1 MEFDHQGTLPE
12 RADQFL
18 TGVTNIVVA
27 ESSLGSVL
35 YTTSR
40 SGGGDLLAYRIEA
53 DGGLAL
59 LDSRPIAG
67 QAQAGT
73 VNTLNFVEG
82 RLYLTGAENAA
93 LTQIEIS
100 DDGTFSSVSEVTGAA
115 LPAQLLATETL
126 EVNGL
131 TFMYGITRGSD
142 AVDVWQMG
150 GAGVATLIEGGNP
163 GDASQAALTGMSV
176 AFAGGVPFLLVAS
189 DADNAL
195 ISMSVGSDGRPREV
209 SRISSEDGI
218 GIASPTA
225 TAFAEVG
232 GQSFGVLA
240 AADSSTLSVVRLGS
254 DGSLQLTDHVL
265 DTRDTRFDGVHTI
278 ETASFNGRAYLA
290 AAGGDDGVSVF
301 ELLEDGRLLHLT
313 TIADETGTTMSGV
326 SALSF
331 TLQGSALH
339 LAVASGAEAGL
350 SVFTLD
356 IASRGPIIGGT
367 TAADVLDGGTGD
379 DYLYGEAGND
389 AIAGHAG
396 DDIIRDG
403 AGLDVLTGG
412 EGRDL
417 FVLSD
422 DGVIDTIADFDI
434 NQDRIDLSGWSFLR
448 SNSQILFQS
457 TAEGGVISFGAET
470 LELKTVDGSPL
481 TIDQIQSLNLVGQ
494 SRFMPDWVLPD
505 QPDSFTEPAA
515 AAPVSLIGTAQA
527 DVLSG
532 GDADDLI
539 HGLEDNDKLSGGG
552 GGDQIKGGAGD
563 DAVYGNAGNDLAEG
577 GEGADSIWGGIGWD
591 TIRGNEGNDVIVAGD
606 GFDAAGGGD
615 GDDIITGN
623 NGADKLYGDAGD
635 DRLTGGLNADS
646 LWGGTG
652 EDQLGGSAGS
662 DALYGGEGNDQLFG
676 NAGADVMEGDGG
688 NDRLAGGINND
699 TLNGGAGRDTL
710 QGDNGSDV
718 LIGGAGNDL
727 LKGNAGSDILDG
739 GAGDDVLSGG
749 IGADRFKYGSG
760 NDTIMNFQDGI
771 DKLVLDPSLWGGGAI
786 SASQLHMYVQES
798 QSDYITLDFGNGN
811 SLDILNVEMISIL
824 DGDFEVS

>member
-12 RADQFL
+12 RTDQFL
-18 TGVTNIVVA
+18 TGVTDIVVA

-40 SGGGDLLAYRIEA
+40 YGGGDLLAYRIEA
-53 DGGLAL
+53 DGGLMF

-67 QAQAGT
+67 QAQVGT
-73 VNTLNFVEG
+73 ENTLKFVDG
-82 RLYLTGAENAA
+82 KLYLTGAENAA
-93 LTQIEIS
+93 LTQIGIA
-100 DDGTFSSVSEVTGAA
+100 DDGTFLAVSEVTGAP
-115 LPAQLLATETL
+115 LPAQLLATASI

-142 AVDVWQMG
+142 TVGVWQMD
-150 GAGVATLIEGGNP
+150 GAGAASVIEGGDP
-163 GDASQAALTGMSV
+163 GDASQSALTGMTV
-176 AFAGGVPFLLVAS
+176 AYAGGAPFLLVAS

-225 TAFAEVG
+225 TAFVEVG
-232 GQSFGVLA
+232 GQSFGVMA

-254 DGSLQLTDHVL
+254 DGSLRLTDHII

-278 ETASFNGRAYLA
+278 DTASYNGRGYVA
-290 AAGGDDGVSVF
+290 AAGGDDGVSIF

-313 TIADETGTTMSGV
+313 SIADGTGTTMSGV
-326 SALSF
+326 SALSL

-367 TAADVLDGGTGD
+367 TAADLLNGAKGD
-379 DYLYGEAGND
+379 DYLYGGTGND
-389 AIAGHAG
+389 EIVGQAG

-403 AGLDVLTGG
+403 AGVDVLTGG

-417 FVLSD
+417 FVLSN
-422 DGVIDTIADFDI
+422 DGTIDTITDFDL
-434 NQDRIDLSGWSFLR
+434 NKDRIDLSGWSFLR
-448 SNSQILFQS
+448 SNSQVAFQS
-457 TAEGGVISFGAET
+457 TADGGVISFGVET
-470 LELKTVDGSPL
+470 LELKTADGSPL
-481 TIDQIQSLNLVGQ
+481 TTDQIQTLDLVGQ

-505 QPDSFTEPAA
+505 QPDSYTAPAA
-515 AAPVSLIGTAQA
+515 AAPLSLIGTPQA
-527 DVLSG
+527 DILWG

-539 HGLEDNDKLSGGG
+539 EGRKDNDELSGGG
-552 GGDQIKGGAGD
+552 GGDLIKGGAGD
-563 DAVYGNAGNDLAEG
+563 DAIYGNAGNDVAEG
-577 GEGADSIWGGIGWD
+577 GEGADRIWGGIGWD
-591 TIRGNEGNDVIVAGD
+591 TIRGNAGDDVIVAGD

-615 GDDIITGN
+615 GDDILSGN
-623 NGADKLYGDAGD
+623 NGADKLYGDAGN

-652 EDQLGGSAGS
+652 EDQLRGSAGS
-662 DALYGGEGNDQLFG
+662 DNLFGGGGNDQLFG
-676 NAGADVMEGDGG
+676 NAGADKMEGDGG

-699 TLNGGAGRDTL
+699 TLNGGSGRDTL

-727 LKGNAGSDILDG
+727 LKGNAGHDVLDG
-739 GAGDDVLSGG
+739 GAGDDILAGG
-749 IGADRFKYGSG
+749 IGADRFIYGVG
-760 NDTIMNFQDGI
+760 NDTILNFQDGI
-771 DKLVLDPSLWGGGAI
+771 DKLVLESGLWGGGVI
-786 SASQLHMYVQES
+786 SASQLDTYVREAQTE
-798 QSDYITLDFGNGN
+798 YITLDFGNGN
-811 SLDILNVEMISIL
+811 SLSILNVEAISTF
-824 DGDFEVS
+824 DGDFDFF